1 MDRFIVKKS
10 QVSSNNQILDQS
22 PALDS
27 NVDNNPRDDQP
38 QTENNV
44 RAEEVLIDS
53 TNIEMDDNGDN
64 IGATN
69 IEMDDNG
76 DFF

>member
-1 MDRFIVKKS
+1 MQFAYNRAVHLTTKFCPFEIVY
-10 QVSSNNQILDQS
+10 VG
-22 PALDS
+22 
-27 NVDNNPRDDQP
+27 
-38 QTENNV
+38 
-44 RAEEVLIDS
+44 AEEVLIDS

-76 DFF
+76 DSF